1 MITPKQKKLK
11 VKFSIGRNGHPSAK
25 PRILVVLGPTA
36 TGKSSLAVRLAED
49 FRGEI
54 ISADSRQ
61 VYKGLNLGTGK
72 ITKREMSGVRHHLL
86 DISSPA
92 KRFSAGKFKELGQK
106 AISNILANGK
116 LPMVVG
122 GTGFYISTLVDGLVL
137 PEVKTNLKLQRRLL
151 AKSAEALFA
160 MLKKIDPKRARG
172 IDKHNKARLVRA
184 IEIAEALGRVPKI
197 KFEIKYNPLF
207 IGLDDTDAI
216 LKKKIKKRLIE
227 RIKNGMINE
236 ARKLHK
242 RGLSYKRMGELGL
255 EYGWLAKLL
264 RDKIGRKEF
273 EMGLEKDIWRFVKRQ
288 RTWWKKDKRINW
300 FRPDE
305 YARVK
310 KAVKSFL
317 Q

>member
-151 AKSAEALFA
+151 AE
-160 MLKKIDPKRARG
+160 
-172 IDKHNKARLVRA
+172 KA
-184 IEIAEALGRVPKI
+184 GGTFSP
-197 KFEIKYNPLF
+197 P
-207 IGLDDTDAI
+207 
-216 LKKKIKKRLIE
+216 
-227 RIKNGMINE
+227 
-236 ARKLHK
+236 
-242 RGLSYKRMGELGL
+242 
-255 EYGWLAKLL
+255 
-264 RDKIGRKEF
+264 
-273 EMGLEKDIWRFVKRQ
+273 
-288 RTWWKKDKRINW
+288 
-300 FRPDE
+300 
-305 YARVK
+305 
-310 KAVKSFL
+310 
-317 Q
+317 